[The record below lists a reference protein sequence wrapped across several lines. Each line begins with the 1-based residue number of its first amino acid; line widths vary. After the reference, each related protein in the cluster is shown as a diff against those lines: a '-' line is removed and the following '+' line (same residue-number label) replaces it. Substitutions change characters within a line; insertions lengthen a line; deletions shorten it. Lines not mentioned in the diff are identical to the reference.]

1 MEIPNG
7 KVLIDFWSPSC
18 APCMML
24 MSTINE
30 LDIEYSDLTVIKV
43 NVLDN
48 LEDAQDL
55 GVMSLP
61 TLVFFNNGEER
72 ERLVGFKVKSAII
85 DAIERL

>member
-18 APCMML
+18 GPCMML
-24 MSTINE
+24 MNTINE
-30 LDIEYSDLTVIKV
+30 LDSEYSDLTVIKL
-43 NVLDN
+43 NVMDN

-55 GVMSLP
+55 GVTSLP

-72 ERLVGFKVKSAII
+72 ERLAGFQVKSAII